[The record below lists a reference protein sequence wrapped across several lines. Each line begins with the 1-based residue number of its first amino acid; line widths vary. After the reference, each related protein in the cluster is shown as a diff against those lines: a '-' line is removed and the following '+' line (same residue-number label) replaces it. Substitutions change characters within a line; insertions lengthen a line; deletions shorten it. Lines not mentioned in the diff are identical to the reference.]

1 MEGIGGKIEV
11 IETLC
16 SASIKFAEAITTI
29 TSALLAMDISKVM
42 GKLKDMV
49 RMLRLSDL
57 LAQFAT
63 EMLKL
68 IECVADV
75 FDAVKAKISTGL
87 PNMDEW
93 KASFGI
99 SLCRFLHEMNLR
111 KSKYTIVYSVF
122 CIYRIQQA

>member
-1 MEGIGGKIEV
+1 MEGIGQKVEV

-29 TSALLAMDISKVM
+29 TSALLAMDISKIT

-57 LAQFAT
+57 LANFAT

-68 IECVADV
+68 IECVGDV

-93 KASFGI
+93 KASI
-99 SLCRFLHEMNLR
+99 LHFIL
-111 KSKYTIVYSVF
+111 
-122 CIYRIQQA
+122 

>member
-1 MEGIGGKIEV
+1 MNKSISANPLNLHLFGVFSYDCVEGIGRKVEV

-29 TSALLAMDISKVM
+29 TSVLLAMDISKIM

-57 LAQFAT
+57 LGHFAA

-68 IECVADV
+68 IECVGDV

-87 PNMDEW
+87 PNMNEW
-93 KASFGI
+93 KASFLI
-99 SLCRFLHEMNLR
+99 SFYRFL
-111 KSKYTIVYSVF
+111 I
-122 CIYRIQQA
+122 